1 MNPDIWPVIAGY
13 YDRAKA
19 GAEVDI
25 AVEWT
30 RPAAYLHASGRVEAF
45 EGGQGLAKG
54 LQGTLDDPGSTGALA
69 FIIYKT
75 VWEPKTYATVTD
87 ESSGAQKVVDD
98 PLSLPG
104 NPGVTFLEQH
114 WPPRQPGDS
123 GEQVLIIVTNP
134 WALRHL
140 RRWSS

>member
-1 MNPDIWPVIAGY
+1 MGY

-19 GAEVDI
+19 GAEVNV
-25 AVEWT
+25 AVDWAK
-30 RPAAYLHASGRVEAF
+30 PAGYIQASGRVEAF

-54 LQGTLDDPGSTGALA
+54 LQGTLDEADSTGAIA
-69 FIIYKT
+69 VMIYKGF
-75 VWEPKTYATVTD
+75 WEPKAYATVTD
-87 ESSGAQKVVDD
+87 ESSGLQKVLDD

-104 NPGVTFLEQH
+104 YPGVTLLEQH
-114 WPPRQPGDS
+114 WPPPQPGDS
-123 GEQVLIIVTNP
+123 GEQILIIVTNP